1 MVKGIKDFEFQNDC
15 INFLI
20 QKTVERDSK
29 KVITV
34 KAPTGAGKTII
45 LIKYISN
52 YIFV

>member
-34 KAPTGAGKTII
+34 KAPTGAGRQLFLLNI
-45 LIKYISN
+45 LMNI
-52 YIFV
+52 